1 VKRIIFFLLSL
12 WAWQFSYCH
21 AQWIEDSL
29 SDAHIQKGIQFVY
42 NLSFDSA
49 RVEFSAVAKTYPDH
63 PAGHFFLA
71 MVDWWK
77 IVIDIDNKSHDKKFI
92 QVLDR
97 VIDLCDKRL
106 DENENDITGLFF
118 KGGALGFQGRLYGN
132 REDWLKA
139 ANCGREAL
147 PVVMKANEL
156 APNNNDV
163 LLGTGIYNYYASV
176 IPDIYPWV
184 KPLMFFLPKG
194 DKTKGISQLNQASS
208 NARYANIEAKY
219 FLVQVFHN
227 FEKRYQEAS
236 DIAGQLHNQFPNNV
250 LFHKYVGR
258 AFASLSNWK
267 KVIETYNDILVRH
280 SLKITGYESYCERE
294 AHFFLGTAMLET
306 GKLDTALIHFY
317 RSDELSRALD
327 KKGSSSTMVF
337 TNLRI
342 GMIYDLQGKH
352 ELALIQYRKVLDMN
366 EYNDSQKFAKQYINT
381 PYQR

>member
-1 VKRIIFFLLSL
+1 MKRFLFFLIFY
-12 WAWQFSYCH
+12 WAWQFSHCH
-21 AQWIEDSL
+21 AQWIEDPV
-29 SDAHIQKGIQFVY
+29 SDTHIRKGIQFVY

-49 RVEFSAVAKTYPDH
+49 RVEFSAVAKSYPDH

-71 MVDWWK
+71 MVEWWK
-77 IVIDIDNKSHDKKFI
+77 IVIDIDNKTYDKKFL
-92 QVLDR
+92 QTLDL

-106 DENENDITGLFF
+106 DDNENDITGLFF

-156 APNNNDV
+156 APNNHDV
-163 LLGTGIYNYYASV
+163 LLGIGIYNYYAFV
-176 IPDIYPWV
+176 IPEIYPWV

-194 DKTKGISQLNQASS
+194 DKVKGIAQLKQASS
-208 NARYANIEAKY
+208 NAKYANIEATY

-236 DIAGQLHNQFPNNV
+236 EIAVQLHSQFPNNV

-258 AFASLSNWK
+258 SFASLSKWK
-267 KVIETYNDILVRH
+267 EVIETYEDILNRCA
-280 SLKITGYESYCERE
+280 LKMPGYETYCQRE

-306 GKLDTALIHFY
+306 AKLDSALIHFY
-317 RSDELSRALD
+317 RADELCRTLD
-327 KKGSSSTMVF
+327 KKENSTTIVF

-342 GMIYDLQGKH
+342 GMIYDLQGKRD
-352 ELALIQYRKVLDMN
+352 LAIVQYRKVLDMK
-366 EYNDSQKFAKQYINT
+366 EHNDSHKTAEQYIKT
-381 PYQR
+381 PYRR

>member
-1 VKRIIFFLLSL
+1 MVLVVLLIR
-12 WAWQFSYCH
+12 AWQFNYCH
-21 AQWIEDSL
+21 AQWIEDPVT
-29 SDAHIQKGIQFVY
+29 DIHIRNGIQFVY

-49 RVEFSAVAKTYPDH
+49 RAEFSYVSKAYPEH

-71 MVDWWK
+71 MVDWWR
-77 IVIDIDNKSHDKKFI
+77 IVIDIDNQSHDKKFI
-92 QVLDR
+92 QTLDH

-147 PVVMKANEL
+147 PVVMKANEI

-163 LLGTGIYNYYASV
+163 LLGIGIYNYYAAV

-194 DKTKGISQLNQASS
+194 DKTKGIGQLHQASM
-208 NARYANIEAKY
+208 NARYANIEATY

-236 DIAGQLHNQFPNNV
+236 EIAIQLHNKFPNNV

-258 AFASLSNWK
+258 SFASLGNWK
-267 KVIETYNDILVRH
+267 KVIEIYNDILFRH
-280 SLKITGYESYCERE
+280 SLKMPGYESNSERE
-294 AHFFLGTAMLET
+294 AHFFVGTSMLEIS
-306 GKLDTALIHFY
+306 KLDSALIHFY
-317 RSDELSRALD
+317 RADELCRTLD
-327 KKGSSSTMVF
+327 KKDNSSIIVF

-342 GMIYDLQGKH
+342 GMIYDLQGKR
-352 ELALIQYRKVLDMN
+352 ELAIIQYRKVLDMK
-366 EYNDSQKFAKQYINT
+366 EFNDSQKLARQYIDS
-381 PYQR
+381 PYHR